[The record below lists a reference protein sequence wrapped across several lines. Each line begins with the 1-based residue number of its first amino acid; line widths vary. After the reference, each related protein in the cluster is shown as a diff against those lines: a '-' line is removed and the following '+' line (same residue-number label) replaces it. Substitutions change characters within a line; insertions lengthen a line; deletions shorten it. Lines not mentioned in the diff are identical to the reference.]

1 MITHGRRL
9 PLNTFADATGKD
21 ALVVVAV
28 LAKGLHGSRAGR
40 VHCGT
45 HTPHRLQGTQE
56 ATAAFVHSAD
66 LGLLQQR
73 IGSAGMIRS
82 GKDSGSAYLTGG

>member
-1 MITHGRRL
+1 MSCLGIHRERPWDPEDIAG
-9 PLNTFADATGKD
+9 NTNHAQETL
-21 ALVVVAV
+21 LVHMP
-28 LAKGLHGSRAGR
+28 G
-40 VHCGT
+40 
-45 HTPHRLQGTQE
+45 RLQGTQE